1 VMRQTRTT
9 QLGAAVRLGRGL
21 TRGLWKVHAFL
32 VLSALQVWT
41 DRLPRQLAWIRIGLP
56 SGAARRFWLQDFTQA
71 HALVEVLVEQDYG
84 MPIEGPVRTI
94 VDLGANAGQA
104 SVYLHDRFPDASILA
119 VEADPD
125 TARLAAL
132 NTAADPH
139 TEVLA
144 AAVTDHDGTVTVT
157 RRPGHS
163 WGSNIFSKWSG
174 PDSQLLEVRGVTLA
188 TLLREHDIDHVDV
201 LKVDIEGAEMLALTS
216 DETLARVGMVIGELH
231 PSILN
236 MPVDQALGALQR
248 HGGFERAWMH
258 REFVFA
264 LARSPS
270 SADTRSA
277 LGHPA

>member
-1 VMRQTRTT
+1 MRETRAT
-9 QLGAAVRLGRGL
+9 QLRDAARLGRGL
-21 TRGLWKVHAFL
+21 TRGLWRIHAFV
-32 VLSALQVWT
+32 VLFALQVWG
-41 DRLPRQLAWIRIGLP
+41 DRLPRQLAWIRIGLA
-56 SGAARRFWLQDFTQA
+56 SGASRRFWLRDFTQA
-71 HALVEVLVEQDYG
+71 RALVEVLAEEDYG
-84 MPIEGPVRTI
+84 MLIEGPVRTI

-144 AAVTDHDGTVTVT
+144 AAVTDHDGMVTVT
-157 RRPGHS
+157 RLPGHS

-174 PDSQLLEVRGVTLA
+174 PASQQLEVRSVTLA
-188 TLLREHDIDHVDV
+188 TLLRDHDIDHVDV

-236 MPVDQALGALQR
+236 MTVDQALGALQD
-248 HGGFERAWMH
+248 HGGFQRAWMH

-264 LARSPS
+264 LARTPTR
-270 SADTRSA
+270 ADSTSA
-277 LGHPA
+277 LGHLA